1 MKYFWC
7 AAVLFFAVAQC
18 AFAADKDR
26 NDPNSLLKARPEFR
40 VRDSNDPNELLMN
53 AWNAAVNVLRAKDVN
68 RKLKEKVIE
77 KQISPLFDF
86 PLMAKLTLGR
96 EHWPKLNPQQ
106 AEEFTRLFTRRL
118 KDAYREKIML
128 YEDEK
133 ASLQPAVHSGRTL
146 RIPMQVVSE
155 ERAIEILYKLRKE
168 DKRWKIYD
176 IEIQGVSIL
185 LTYRSQFDDIL
196 RDGSVSD
203 LLGRLKNPEPLKD
216 PAGPQQ

>member
-1 MKYFWC
+1 MRCFVC
-7 AAVLFFAVAQC
+7 VAALFFAAAQC
-18 AFAADKDR
+18 AFAAA
-26 NDPNSLLKARPEFR
+26 NDPNDPNELLKARPEFR

-53 AWNAAVNVLRAKDVN
+53 AWNAAVNVLRAEDISQ
-68 RKLKEKVIE
+68 KLKEKLIE

-106 AEEFTRLFTRRL
+106 AEKFTRLFTRRL
-118 KDAYREKIML
+118 KDSYREKIML

-133 ASLQPAVHSGRTL
+133 ASLRPAVHSGRSL
-146 RIPMQVVSE
+146 RIPMEVTGE
-155 ERAIEILYKLRKE
+155 EKNIDILYKLRKE

-176 IEIQGVSIL
+176 VEIEGVSIL

-196 RDGSVSD
+196 RDGTVSD
-203 LLGRLKNPEPLKD
+203 LLRRLESPEPLKD
-216 PAGPQQ
+216 SAGPQQ